1 MNYHIDTGLIWE
13 TFKNSTECPLC
24 EIKKIVEEQFLTE
37 FLNDAVM
44 EDNTRIRVGMVGFC
58 AKHFDMLFSRQNKLS
73 LALQVGTRLE
83 KTQNLTKTITKKG
96 QAKKLAKD
104 ILKGTCTC
112 AVCELVEKSMNKYY
126 KTVAQMFIREKEF
139 YKTLIGTKGFCL
151 EHYAKLLENCGC
163 AGFGANSYVEVL
175 SGVEQRNFERIR
187 TELKEFCDMH
197 DYRNAYKPMGNLET
211 ALPRTRTKI
220 YGMKID

>member
-1 MNYHIDTGLIWE
+1 MSYHIDTGLIWD

-44 EDNTRIRVGMVGFC
+44 EDNTRIRVGKVGFC
-58 AKHFDMLFSRQNKLS
+58 AKHFDMLFARQNKLS

-83 KTQNLTKTITKKG
+83 KTEHLTKKITKKG
-96 QAKKLAKD
+96 QAKKLAKE
-104 ILKGTCTC
+104 IINSTCTC
-112 AVCELVEKSMNKYY
+112 AICELVEKSMNKYY
-126 KTVAQMFIREKEF
+126 KTVAQMFIREKQF
-139 YKTLIGTKGFCL
+139 YKTLIATKGFCL
-151 EHYAKLLENCGC
+151 EHYAELLKNCGW
-163 AGFGANSYVEVL
+163 AGAGANSYVEVL
-175 SGVEQRNFERIR
+175 SGVEERNFKRIQ

-220 YGMKID
+220 YGMKTE